1 MTSPDASQVEELAAF
16 ARELVRCAGEII
28 TPMFHD
34 LPAIRDKSAAGEAF
48 DPVTRADIAA
58 EARIREM
65 IAARYPDHGIRGE
78 ELPDKPAKGPFTWII
93 DPIDG
98 TRAFVYGL
106 PVWMTL
112 AALLHDGRPL
122 IGAAR
127 QPVVDET
134 YLGTPEGAWLFA
146 GGRKRRLQ
154 TRKERK
160 LSRAMAGTTL
170 PEIFVSPA
178 QERALAAM
186 QNKTLQLRFD
196 ADAYFYALLAAGR
209 IDIAF
214 DTGLN
219 IFDIAAMIPIV
230 RGAGGVI
237 TGWNGDE
244 NTLEGDLLAA
254 ATPQLHAQ
262 ALSAINGTESSSG

>member
-1 MTSPDASQVEELAAF
+1 MTSPDASQLEELGAF
-16 ARELVRCAGEII
+16 ALDLVRQAGDII
-28 TPMFHD
+28 TPMFDD
-34 LPAIRDKSAAGEAF
+34 LPAVRDKSAAGEAF
-48 DPVTRADIAA
+48 DPVTTADIAA
-58 EARIREM
+58 EERIREL

-78 ELPDKPAKGPFTWII
+78 ELPDKPANGPFTWII

-127 QPVVDET
+127 QPVTGET

-146 GGRKRRLQ
+146 KGRKRRLH
-154 TRKERK
+154 TRKGRA
-160 LSRAMAGTTL
+160 LSQAMAGTTL

-178 QERALAAM
+178 QKRALSAM
-186 QNKTLQLRFD
+186 QNRTLQLRFD

-214 DTGLN
+214 DTELN

-230 RGAGGVI
+230 RGAGGII
-237 TGWNGDE
+237 TSWSGEE
-244 NTLEGDLLAA
+244 NALEGDLLAA
-254 ATPQLHAQ
+254 ATPRLHAQ
-262 ALSAINGTESSSG
+262 ALSAINDEEPPSG